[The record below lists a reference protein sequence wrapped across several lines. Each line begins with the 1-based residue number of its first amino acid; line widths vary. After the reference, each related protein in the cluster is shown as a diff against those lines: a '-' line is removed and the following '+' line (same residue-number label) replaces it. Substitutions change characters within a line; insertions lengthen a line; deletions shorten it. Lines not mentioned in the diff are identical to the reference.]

1 VRYGLNLDGSFANGE
16 STIDPSKLKMKE
28 DKKSFRFHKLRKLET
43 IRSSQIKREKI
54 YFERKKQP
62 RLEINHISRYPLLS
76 IET

>member
-43 IRSSQIKREKI
+43 IRSSQIKREKYI
-54 YFERKKQP
+54 LRERNSPDLK
-62 RLEINHISRYPLLS
+62 
-76 IET
+76 

>member
-43 IRSSQIKREKI
+43 IRSSQIKREKYI
-54 YFERKKQP
+54 LRGRNSPDLK
-62 RLEINHISRYPLLS
+62 
-76 IET
+76 